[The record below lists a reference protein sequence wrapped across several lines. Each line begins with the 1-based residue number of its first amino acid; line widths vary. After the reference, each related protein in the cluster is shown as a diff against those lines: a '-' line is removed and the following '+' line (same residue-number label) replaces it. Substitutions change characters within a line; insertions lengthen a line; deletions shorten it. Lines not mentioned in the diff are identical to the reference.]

1 MPSFFKNRSSG
12 LLPERDPLRVERV
25 LEVLH
30 VIMENFFLQFSLET
44 SIFGRKD
51 TADFVRRLLSCRD
64 LNLRKAGLGR
74 ERIMMRGEVWMRP
87 WMLMVCDT
95 TLSQTT
101 PPL

>member
-1 MPSFFKNRSSG
+1 MPSFFKNRSSS
-12 LLPERDPLRVERV
+12 LLPERDPLRVERI

-64 LNLRKAGLGR
+64 LNLRKRKNYDEGR
-74 ERIMMRGEVWMRP
+74 GMDEALDADGV
-87 WMLMVCDT
+87 
-95 TLSQTT
+95 
-101 PPL
+101 